1 MQAWQITRDGIA
13 LRGIGSQTL
22 LSLPMTGFFAS
33 RKCPGTAIRAA
44 MDWTLEQIK
53 TSSAVISGFHSPL
66 EQSVLK
72 VLIQA
77 RSPAVIVLARSIE
90 GAKLPAEWGESISQG
105 LLTIVS
111 SEAKTSRL
119 TKSLATNRNENVAQ
133 LADELVVAYAS
144 ADGALAAQC
153 TLWLNNGRKLAYL

>member
-13 LRGIGSQTL
+13 LRGSGSQTL
-22 LSLPMTGFFAS
+22 LSLPMTAFFAS

-53 TSSAVISGFHSPL
+53 ARRVVISGFHSPL

-77 RSPAVIVLARSIE
+77 GSPAVVVLARPVD
-90 GAKLPAEWGESISQG
+90 GAKLPTEWAEAISQG
-105 LLTIVS
+105 FLTIVS
-111 SEAKTSRL
+111 SETKSSRL
-119 TKSLATNRNENVAQ
+119 TKDAAKKRNDDAAQ
-133 LADELVVAYAS
+133 LADDIVVAYAS
-144 ADGALAAQC
+144 ANGALAVQC
-153 TLWLNNGRKLAYL
+153 ALWLNNGRKLAYL